1 MGQAGETLLVLV
13 DEKLGPVDEALVNLL
28 ESLGI
33 VGRELDALPPAAWLR
48 QGQQVLNS
56 DKIVCWEW

>member
-48 QGQQVLNS
+48 
-56 DKIVCWEW
+56 